1 MEELRVRAG
10 NEELKVKGSLYTI
23 QREREA
29 FFQHIKEVEEANIK
43 AKAELVQ
50 VMKND
55 MAWYAKV
62 RQEKDADNAGK
73 PGVVRT
79 CGELQGTWEEIASA
93 IKSGAEF
100 KVGDYKK
107 GSTVDG
113 QSFTMVVTDVTD
125 EYVRFESRDCLGGTV
140 QWNKKGTTDGGIE
153 ESNVQEWL
161 MFELFGK
168 LPDDLRQVI
177 SKATRKYKDNEG
189 NIKEYETLLFLPT
202 ASEVFNEYD
211 CCGDEG
217 LYEQMEYYKD
227 CRNRMRGSA
236 EGEDTCD
243 WWLASV
249 RCGFSMIVCHVGNI
263 GYADTLSASCAD
275 RVPVCFIIKKS

>member
-10 NEELKVKGSLYTI
+10 NEELKVKGSPETI

-29 FFQHIKEVEEANIK
+29 FYQHIKEIEEANIK

-50 VMKND
+50 RMKNE
-55 MAWYAKV
+55 MAWYARV
-62 RQEKDADNAGK
+62 RQEKDTANTEK
-73 PGVVRT
+73 PGVVRI
-79 CGELQGTWEEIASA
+79 CGELKGTWEEIASA

-113 QSFTMVVTDVTD
+113 QGFTLVVTDVTD

-140 QWNKKGTTDGGIE
+140 HWNEKGTTDGRIE
-153 ESNVQEWL
+153 EFNVQEWL
-161 MFELFGK
+161 MLELLGK
-168 LPDDLRQVI
+168 LPDDLLQVI
-177 SKATRKYKDNEG
+177 DKATRKYEDNEG
-189 NIKEYETLLFLPT
+189 KVKEYETLLFLPS
-202 ASEVFNEYD
+202 ASEVFDEDGCY
-211 CCGDEG
+211 GDEG

-227 CRNRMRGSA
+227 RRNRMRGSA
-236 EGEDTCD
+236 EGEDTCH

-249 RCGFSMIVCHVGNI
+249 RSGRTTHACGVNSDGHASAW
-263 GYADTLSASCAD
+263 YADNTLH
-275 RVPVCFIIKKS
+275 VPVCFIIKKS

>member
-10 NEELKVKGSLYTI
+10 NEELNAKGSSETI

-29 FFQHIKEVEEANIK
+29 FYQHIKEVEETNIK
-43 AKAELVQ
+43 A
-50 VMKND
+50 
-55 MAWYAKV
+55 
-62 RQEKDADNAGK
+62 NAGK
-73 PGVVRT
+73 PGIVRI

-113 QSFTMVVTDVTD
+113 QGFTLVVTDVTD

-140 QWNKKGTTDGGIE
+140 QWNKKDTTEGGIE

-161 MFELFGK
+161 MLELFGK

-177 SKATRKYKDNEG
+177 SKATRKYEDNEG
-189 NIKEYETLLFLPT
+189 NVKEYETLLFLPS
-202 ASEVFNEYD
+202 ASEVFDEYD
-211 CCGDEG
+211 CYGDEG

-227 CRNRMRGSA
+227 RRNRMRESA
-236 EGEDTCD
+236 EGEDTCY

-249 RCGFSMIVCHVGNI
+249 KSGLSTGACIVTNNGNA
-263 GYADTLSASCAD
+263 GYWNASSAS
-275 RVPVCFIIKKS
+275 RVPICFIIKKS

>member
-10 NEELKVKGSLYTI
+10 NEELKVKGSSETI

-29 FFQHIKEVEEANIK
+29 FCQHIKEVEEANIK

-50 VMKND
+50 RMKNG
-55 MAWYAKV
+55 MAWYARV
-62 RQEKDADNAGK
+62 QQEKDAVNVGK
-73 PGVVRT
+73 PGIVRV
-79 CGELQGTWEEIASA
+79 CGELMGTWEEIASA

-113 QSFTMVVTDVTD
+113 QGFTLVVTDVTD
-125 EYVRFESRDCLGGTV
+125 EYVRFESRDCLGGSV
-140 QWNKKGTTDGGIE
+140 QWNKKDTTDGGIE

-161 MFELFGK
+161 MLELFGK

-177 SKATRKYKDNEG
+177 SKATRKYEDNEG
-189 NIKEYETLLFLPT
+189 NVKEYETLLFLPS
-202 ASEVFNEYD
+202 ASEVFDEDD
-211 CCGDEG
+211 CYGDEG

-227 CRNRMRGSA
+227 RRNRMRGSA
-236 EGEDTCD
+236 EGEDTCG

-249 RCGFSMIVCHVGNI
+249 RSGLSTNACPVSSNG
-263 GYADTLSASCAD
+263 SASYWPASNAY